1 MLQEELPFFHWLLRE
16 TSTTRGSL
24 WAFREAEQ
32 FSNSYHVG
40 IHVFVSTC
48 VCAVKVGQ
56 SLSWALFECV
66 AAKFPTQSPG
76 EVLRCLG
83 EV

>member
-1 MLQEELPFFHWLLRE
+1 MGFQRGGAIFQQLPCR
-16 TSTTRGSL
+16 
-24 WAFREAEQ
+24 
-32 FSNSYHVG
+32 NSCFCVYV
-40 IHVFVSTC
+40 C